1 MAIETGIMS
10 TWRIFECLWTWLE
23 IVRPSRPGRR
33 TLAIISMTQCAIVVR
48 LALLITEYTS
58 HRVGQQFKFD
68 SMPARRNH
76 VLMAIMR
83 EVD

>member
-1 MAIETGIMS
+1 
-10 TWRIFECLWTWLE
+10 
-23 IVRPSRPGRR
+23 
-33 TLAIISMTQCAIVVR
+33 MTQCAIVVR